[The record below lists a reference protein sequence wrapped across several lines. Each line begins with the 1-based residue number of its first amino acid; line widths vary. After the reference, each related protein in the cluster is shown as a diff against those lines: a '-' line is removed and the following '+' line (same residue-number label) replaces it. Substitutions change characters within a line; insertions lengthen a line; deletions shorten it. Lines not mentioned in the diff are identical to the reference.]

1 MVGGRDGESGL
12 PRPVVGEWYGHTYR
26 CSSGLCWLFYLS
38 ISLPHTLYP
47 SFSFPPSLP
56 PPLSLS
62 FSLSLSLSLS
72 LPPSQQSWC
81 QQVGSVGSQQEPWI
95 TISISNI
102 SRSPTLPISHSL
114 SLFQFLSL
122 SLSLFLSFSN
132 SFQPFYF
139 FPRKSGFSA
148 SLVQFWKIILKIYYA
163 KINIQ
168 RQLIFLYISIKIC
181 ILNGLILTVNF
192 KNLVKKISQKFARNP
207 IGFLHTQSVAVL

>member
-56 PPLSLS
+56 P
-62 FSLSLSLSLS
+62 LSLSLFLSLTLSLS
-72 LPPSQQSWC
+72 PPPSESAELVSAGWLSRESAGAMDHHQHQQH
-81 QQVGSVGSQQEPWI
+81 QQVSHP
-95 TISISNI
+95 
-102 SRSPTLPISHSL
+102 PYLTLPLTL
-114 SLFQFLSL
+114 SISL

-139 FPRKSGFSA
+139 FPRKSRFSA
-148 SLVQFWKIILKIYYA
+148 SLVQFWKNILKIFYA

-168 RQLIFLYISIKIC
+168 RQLSFLNIC
-181 ILNGLILTVNF
+181 I
-192 KNLVKKISQKFARNP
+192 
-207 IGFLHTQSVAVL
+207 